1 MVRDPTPSPQL
12 SEFLKKNGFRGREML
27 LPALLLTQQI
37 HDYIPEEAAIAIS
50 QSLKV
55 PLADIS
61 GVIEFYTMLS
71 GQPQAETSIRI
82 CTTPSCASQGSGQLV
97 QEVCQHLGVDIGE
110 PTVDGR
116 YIIEEVECLGLC
128 DHAPGVLVGTE
139 MIGNATLESIFS
151 PEEHPRSQIYA
162 DEHFLTARTGRIDP
176 LDTGEFIKHK
186 GFKGLHKVLK
196 MAPGDVIQAVSD
208 SGLTGRGGAGFPTG
222 MKWASCAEVDRF
234 PKYLVCNEDESEP
247 GTFKD
252 RALIEGD
259 PFTII
264 EGMLIA
270 AYAVGAG
277 KGYLYI
283 RGEYTKS
290 HQTIQEAL
298 IIAEKEGYLGENI
311 LGSDFSFE
319 IELRSGAGAYIC
331 GEETALFES
340 IEGKRGFPRVKPPFP
355 TTHGL
360 FNQPTVINNVET
372 LANVSL
378 IFELGVEEYRKL
390 GSEKSPGPRLFSI
403 SGDIE
408 RPGIYEISQPI
419 SLLDLIYKKA
429 GGVRNGKECK
439 AVLLGGAAGKFVGPD
454 QHGVLLTPED
464 TREAGLSLG
473 SGAVVVFDE
482 DVDMKFVLHGLG
494 HFFAHESCGKCY
506 PCQLGTQRQAEILDR
521 FLRGQAL
528 SGDLER
534 LRDVGETMTASSLC
548 GLGQTASLAVLS
560 AIDLCPEYFECEELA
575 YGKG

>member
-1 MVRDPTPSPQL
+1 MVRDLTPSPQL
-12 SEFLKKNGFRGREML
+12 TEFLENNGSRGREML
-27 LPALLLTQQI
+27 LPALLMTQKI
-37 HDYIPEEAAIAIS
+37 HDYIPEEAAAAIG

-55 PLADIS
+55 PLADIY
-61 GVIEFYTMLS
+61 GVIEFYSMLS
-71 GQPQAETSIRI
+71 SQPRAETSIRI
-82 CTTPSCASQGSGQLV
+82 CTTPSCASQGSGDLV

-110 PTVDGR
+110 STVDGR
-116 YIIEEVECLGLC
+116 YIVEEVECLGLC
-128 DHAPGVLVGTE
+128 DHAPGVLVGSE
-139 MIGNATLESIFS
+139 MVGNANLERIFN
-151 PEEHPRSQIYA
+151 PEVHPRSQIYA
-162 DEHFLTARTGRIDP
+162 EEHHLTARTGRIDP
-176 LDTGEFIKHK
+176 LDTGEFIING
-186 GFKGLHKVLK
+186 GFTGLKSVLR
-196 MAPGDVIQAVSD
+196 MTPDEVIEAVTE

-222 MKWASCAEVDRF
+222 IKWAGCAEVERF

-270 AYAVGAG
+270 AYAVGAE

-290 HQTIQEAL
+290 HHTIQKAL
-298 IIAEKEGYLGENI
+298 EIAHKEGFLGEKI

-378 IFELGVEEYRKL
+378 IFGLGVGEYRKL
-390 GSEKSPGPRLFSI
+390 GSERSPGPRLFSL

-419 SLLDLIYKKA
+419 SLRELIYGKA
-429 GGVRNGKECK
+429 GGIKDGKECK

-454 QHGVLLTPED
+454 QLDVILTPED
-464 TREAGLSLG
+464 TKEADLSLG

-482 DVDMKFVLHGLG
+482 DVDLRFVLHGLG
-494 HFFAHESCGKCY
+494 HFFAYESCGKCY

-521 FLRGQAL
+521 FMRDQAL
-528 SGDLER
+528 PGDLER
-534 LRDVGETMTASSLC
+534 LQDVRETMTTTSLC

-560 AIDLCPEYFECEELA
+560 AIELCPEYFDCKEMTN
-575 YGKG
+575 GK

>member
-1 MVRDPTPSPQL
+1 MAINPAPSPVL
-12 SEFLKKNGFRGREML
+12 ATFLEQNGFTGREML
-27 LPALLLTQQI
+27 LPALLIAQKD
-37 HDYIPEEAAIAIS
+37 HDYISPESADAIGKA
-50 QSLKV
+50 LKV
-55 PLADIS
+55 PLADIF
-61 GVIEFYTMLS
+61 GVIEFYSMLS
-71 GQPQAETSIRI
+71 SQPRAEKSIRI
-82 CTTPSCASQGSGQLV
+82 CTTPSCASQGSGDLID
-97 QEVCQHLGVDIGE
+97 EVCQHLGVDIGE
-110 PTVDGR
+110 ATVDGR
-116 YIIEEVECLGLC
+116 YIVEEVECLGLC
-128 DHAPGVLVGTE
+128 DHAPGVLVGDD
-139 MIGNATLESIFS
+139 MVGDATLEKIFS
-151 PEEHPRSQIYA
+151 PEGHPRSVIYG
-162 DEHFLTARTGRIDP
+162 DTRYLTARSGLIDP
-176 LDTGEFIKHK
+176 LSTPEFIDK
-186 GFKGLHKVLK
+186 GGIEGLKKALGGSP
-196 MAPGDVIQAVSD
+196 ADVIKVVTD

-222 MKWASCAEVDRF
+222 LKWSSCAEVDRF

-259 PFTII
+259 PLSII
-264 EGMLIA
+264 EGMVIA
-270 AYAVGAG
+270 AYAVGAN

-290 HQTIQEAL
+290 HQVLTNAL
-298 IIAEKEGYLGENI
+298 QIARDQGYLGEKI
-311 LGSDFSFE
+311 LESEFSFD

-378 IFELGVEEYRKL
+378 ILRLGVESYREI
-390 GSEKSPGPRLFSI
+390 GSEKSPGPRLFSL
-403 SGDIE
+403 SGDIKN
-408 RPGIYEISQPI
+408 PGIYEISEPI
-419 SLLDLIYKKA
+419 TLRNLIYDKA
-429 GGVRNGKECK
+429 GGIRGNKNCK

-454 QHGVLLTPED
+454 QLDVLLTPEH

-482 DVDMKFVLHGLG
+482 DVDLKFVLHGLG

-521 FLRGQAL
+521 NMRDMAL
-528 SGDLER
+528 PGDIER
-534 LRDVGETMTASSLC
+534 LKDIGTTMTESSLC

-560 AIDLCPEYFECEELA
+560 AIDICPEFFDCEEINHE
-575 YGKG
+575 

>member
-1 MVRDPTPSPQL
+1 MAINPAPSPNFAT
-12 SEFLKKNGFRGREML
+12 FLEQNGFKGREML
-27 LPALLLTQQI
+27 LPALLIAQKD
-37 HDYIPEEAAIAIS
+37 HDYIPPESAAAIGKA
-50 QSLKV
+50 LKV
-55 PLADIS
+55 PLADIF
-61 GVIEFYTMLS
+61 GVIEFYSMLS
-71 GQPQAETSIRI
+71 SQPRAEKSIRI
-82 CTTPSCASQGSGQLV
+82 CTTPSCASQGSGDLIA
-97 QEVCQHLGVDIGE
+97 EVCQHLGVDIGE
-110 PTVDGR
+110 ATVDGR
-116 YIIEEVECLGLC
+116 YLVEEVECLGLC
-128 DHAPGVLVGTE
+128 DHAPGVLVDSDMVGD
-139 MIGNATLESIFS
+139 ATLEKIFS
-151 PEEHPRSQIYA
+151 PEEHPRSVIYG
-162 DEHFLTARTGRIDP
+162 DPRYLTARSGLIDP
-176 LDTGEFIKHK
+176 VSTREFIEKK
-186 GFKGLHKVLK
+186 GFEGLKKAL
-196 MAPGDVIQAVSD
+196 AGSPAEVIRVVTD

-222 MKWASCAEVDRF
+222 IKWSSCAEVDRY

-264 EGMLIA
+264 EGMIIA
-270 AYAVGAG
+270 AFAVGAN

-290 HQTIQEAL
+290 HQVLQDAL
-298 IIAEKEGYLGENI
+298 QIAENEGYLGKKI
-311 LGSDFSFE
+311 IGSDFSFD

-378 IFELGVEEYRKL
+378 ILGIGAEAYRKL
-390 GSEKSPGPRLFSI
+390 GSEKSPGPRLFSL
-403 SGDIE
+403 SGDIKN
-408 RPGIYEISQPI
+408 PGIYEISEPI
-419 SLLDLIYKKA
+419 SLRNLIYDKA
-429 GGVRNGKECK
+429 GGIRGGKKCK

-454 QHGVLLTPED
+454 QLDVLLTPED
-464 TREAGLSLG
+464 TREIGLSLG
-473 SGAVVVFDE
+473 SGAVVIFDE

-521 FLRGQAL
+521 IMRDQPLL
-528 SGDLER
+528 GDIER
-534 LRDVGETMTASSLC
+534 LQDIGMTMTETSLC

-560 AIDLCPEYFECEELA
+560 AIDICPEFFDCEA
-575 YGKG
+575 IDHG